1 MWIQDW
7 SGKIT
12 TGFGTR
18 VFWNWRWNETWYP
31 DLDTVIQ
38 ATLRRKY
45 LNVVTKIFVGQELG
59 EEGVKVTVYLTPHL
73 NTDGDVYQAGAADQ
87 ANWLTDSTTNT
98 TLLQVDRYILHI
110 QGVTVTTSSIV
121 YIININNTTR
131 CCRTSASSRWPR
143 RTSSGPPP
151 TATASIPA
159 GGWRVGV

>member
-98 TLLQVDRYILHI
+98 TLLQVDTGCHSDSIL
-110 QGVTVTTSSIV
+110 
-121 YIININNTTR
+121 YIITI
-131 CCRTSASSRWPR
+131 
-143 RTSSGPPP
+143 
-151 TATASIPA
+151 
-159 GGWRVGV
+159 